1 MAFLYFRGFDLKI
14 THLATSL
21 HGGAGIGTRRYH
33 EALVQ
38 AGLDSRILVAG
49 SSDSLTGERVQGVQ
63 KNYPS
68 GFARLTRAL
77 GWKTEEM
84 KMAQRVA
91 QADSAAGNAAQYEL
105 FSLPFS
111 SYPVE
116 EHPWV
121 QEADQIHIHWVAGF
135 LDWPRFFKRVS
146 RPVVMVLHDQQNYLG
161 GFHYQ
166 RDAERNPH
174 LAHLEQ
180 EVREIKKRALIGH
193 CVKVIANSEWNA
205 TAARA
210 SGFFAKD
217 VPIECVYYPLDT
229 KVFRPRP
236 REAAKQAFGI
246 DPTRKVVGFAC
257 ASLDNERKGFAELLE
272 ALALLPEEMRRGL
285 TLLSF
290 GQAPKGSSRTKVGLP
305 WLHLGQLDAE
315 EVQVAAYS
323 AMDVFV
329 VPSKAEAFGLT
340 AQEAMACGC
349 RVVATKT
356 GGLPEAVKGSSVIS
370 ESACPSTLSE
380 KILKGL
386 SITKS

>member
-1 MAFLYFRGFDLKI
+1 LRILHI
-14 THLATSL
+14 ATSL
-21 HGGAGIGTRRYH
+21 QGGAGIGARRYH

-38 AGLDSRILVAG
+38 AGLDSKILVADAPG
-49 SSDSLTGERVQGVQ
+49 SLAGERVAGV
-63 KNYPS
+63 KRSYPK
-68 GFARLTRAL
+68 GLARLARAL
-77 GWKTEEM
+77 GWKMEEM
-84 KMAQRVA
+84 KMVQRVA
-91 QADSAAGNAAQYEL
+91 AADAVAGNAAQYEL

-121 QEADQIHIHWVAGF
+121 QEADQIYIHWVAGF

-146 RPVVMVLHDQQNYLG
+146 RPVVKVLHDQQNYLV

-180 EVREIKKRALIGH
+180 EVREIKKRALNGR

-210 SGFFAKD
+210 SSFFEND

-236 REAAKQAFGI
+236 REAAKQAFEI
-246 DPTRKVVGFAC
+246 DPARKVVGFAC
-257 ASLDNERKGFAELLE
+257 ASLDNEREGFAELLE
-272 ALALLPEEMRRGL
+272 ALALLPEETRLGL

-290 GQAPKGSSRTKVGLP
+290 GRAPKESSRTKVGLP
-305 WLHLGQLDAE
+305 WLHLGQLNAE
-315 EVQVAAYS
+315 EAKVAAYS

-340 AQEAMACGC
+340 AQEALACGC
-349 RVVATKT
+349 HVVATKV
-356 GGLPEAVKGSSVIS
+356 GGLPEALGKLGVYTESLEPHKLKEALIASFESSKG
-370 ESACPSTLSE
+370 
-380 KILKGL
+380 
-386 SITKS
+386 

>member
-1 MAFLYFRGFDLKI
+1 MI
-14 THLATSL
+14 VHLTASL
-21 HGGAGIGTRRYH
+21 QGGAGIGARRYH

-38 AGLDSRILVAG
+38 AGVDSKILVADAPG
-49 SSDSLTGERVQGVQ
+49 SLAGERVAGV
-63 KNYPS
+63 KRSYPK
-68 GFARLTRAL
+68 GFVRLARAL

-84 KMAQRVA
+84 NMAQRVA
-91 QADSAAGNAAQYEL
+91 AADAVAGNASQYEL

-135 LDWPRFFKRVS
+135 LDWSRFFRGTN

-174 LAHLEQ
+174 LAGLEQ
-180 EVREIKKRALIGH
+180 EVREIKRRALGGR
-193 CVKVIANSEWNA
+193 CTKVIANSEWNA
-205 TAARA
+205 AAARA
-210 SGFFAKD
+210 SGFFEKD
-217 VPIECVYYPLDT
+217 VPIDCVYYPLDK
-229 KVFRPRP
+229 KVFHPRP
-236 REAAKQAFGI
+236 RGPAKQAFGI
-246 DPTRKVVGFAC
+246 DPGRKVVGFAC

-272 ALALLPEEMRRGL
+272 ALALLPEETRRGM

-290 GQAPKGSSRTKVGLP
+290 GRPPKESSRVKVGMP
-305 WLHLGQLDAE
+305 WVHLGQLDAE
-315 EVQVAAYS
+315 EAQVAAYS

-340 AQEAMACGC
+340 AQEALACGC
-349 RVVATKT
+349 QVVVTRT
-356 GGLPEAVKGSSVIS
+356 GGLPEVVKGSGILTESTCSS
-370 ESACPSTLSE
+370 ELSE
-380 KILKGL
+380 KILNGL
-386 SITKS
+386 TPADS